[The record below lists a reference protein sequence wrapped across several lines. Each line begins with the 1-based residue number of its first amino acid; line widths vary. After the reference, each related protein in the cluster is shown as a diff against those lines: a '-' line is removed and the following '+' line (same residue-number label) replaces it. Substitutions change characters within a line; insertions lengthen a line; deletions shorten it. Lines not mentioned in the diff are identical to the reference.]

1 MNTSYTTLSS
11 HTPSPQPSYVGSF
24 ADSTPAPST
33 DFIASAMDELAC
45 GVVIIDRHGHLL
57 HSNLAAEAVLMRS
70 DCVVLVDGKVTVTH
84 KSDER
89 QFSEA
94 LLNAAAG
101 KRSMVALGVLS
112 HTTVA
117 VVPLRN
123 TSGQAS
129 EPRFALMFSRAG
141 VCESL
146 MLSFFSRSYRLT
158 ATEERVLGLMCTGLT
173 APEMAQQLNVGE
185 ATIRTHVRNICT
197 KTHSNGIR
205 DIVKRL
211 AMLPP
216 LMAAVMPSA
225 MVTRP
230 LQCH

>member
-117 VVPLRN
+117 VYDGAMAALEAMKKANSTDPAKFGPEIFNVSFTGATGKVEFDAKGDRKDAEITIFKMTGGKIAPVSIVKNGVATAFVP
-123 TSGQAS
+123 AAA
-129 EPRFALMFSRAG
+129 PVAAPAMAP
-141 VCESL
+141 
-146 MLSFFSRSYRLT
+146 
-158 ATEERVLGLMCTGLT
+158 APAAT
-173 APEMAQQLNVGE
+173 APATAPVKPPE
-185 ATIRTHVRNICT
+185 AP
-197 KTHSNGIR
+197 K
-205 DIVKRL
+205 K
-211 AMLPP
+211 
-216 LMAAVMPSA
+216 
-225 MVTRP
+225 
-230 LQCH
+230 

>member
-11 HTPSPQPSYVGSF
+11 HTPSTQRSYVGSF
-24 ADSTPAPST
+24 ADSAPAPST

-45 GVVIIDRHGHLL
+45 GVIIVDRQGHLL

-70 DCVVLVDGKVTVTH
+70 DCVAIVEGKVTVIH
-84 KSDER
+84 KADER

-94 LLNAAAG
+94 LLGAASG
-101 KRSMVALGVLS
+101 KRSMVALGGLS

-158 ATEERVLGLMCTGLT
+158 TTEERVLGLMCTGLT
-173 APEMAQQLNVGE
+173 APEMAQQLHVGE